1 MEAKPVGGPDG
12 LNGRRRGMENIS
24 KVFGL
29 SNFQERKKAVL
40 RRVRG
45 QTWDSV
51 GDPINVTRQLD
62 LQVKVSRR

>member
-1 MEAKPVGGPDG
+1 MGGPEGLDG
-12 LNGRRRGMENIS
+12 RGRGAENAS
-24 KVFGL
+24 KVSGL

-45 QTWDSV
+45 QSWDSG
-51 GDPINVTRQLD
+51 GDTINVTRQLD